1 MRVVIV
7 LISSRYFALP
17 TIGMVVILGRPLGLD
32 PNGERRKLVHS
43 SSTGSIRCRQ
53 PCCCM

>member
-1 MRVVIV
+1 MYARCHRTHIV
-7 LISSRYFALP
+7 TLSCTTYDRY
-17 TIGMVVILGRPLGLD
+17 GCHSGPLGLD